1 MSSLTKQ
8 VNESKINII
17 KIENDKKRLNLDID
31 DEKRKNSNLLQDK
44 KQLEIELEKVEKI
57 KLLVRQLE
65 QSDLEN
71 SEVIK
76 KHIAYEV

>member
-1 MSSLTKQ
+1 LSSLTKQ